1 MLKYFMNQ
9 DLPLIQMD
17 YILGILAPIYF
28 NINRF
33 PQLRKQFSY
42 IVDEISKRSKNNLL
56 SR

>member
-1 MLKYFMNQ
+1 MNQ